1 METSLHRQLKLHYAA
16 SAEATEVTIDGFRID
31 AIGPSGE
38 LIEVQHAGLGA
49 LRDKTKCLLTRSKH
63 SLRIVKPI
71 VARKRVVT
79 LERCGGEIIRSR
91 MSPKRSELLDLFQ
104 DLVFFSNVFPMK
116 RLTLEFVLIESEEH
130 RIDRKNPRRRAKQYV
145 SLDQKL
151 VSVGQSLEFSTAR
164 DLLTLVPLEL
174 LPNPFD
180 TAHLAA
186 ALQRPRWFAQKV
198 TYCLRQT
205 GIAKVAG
212 KAGNSQLYSLGRYR
226 FPRLPRAKHE
236 PSAA

>member
-16 SAEATEVTIDGFRID
+16 TPELTEVTLDGFRID

-38 LIEVQHAGLGA
+38 LIEIQHAGLGA
-49 LRDKTKCLLTRSKH
+49 LRNKTKQLLACSKH
-63 SLRIVKPI
+63 KLRIVKPI

-79 LERCGGEIIRSR
+79 LHKPGGKVLRSR

-104 DLVFFSNVFPMK
+104 DLVHFSNVFPMK
-116 RLTLEFVLIESEEH
+116 RLTLEFVLIEAEET
-130 RIDRKNPRRRAKQYV
+130 RIDRKNPRRRGKQYV
-145 SLDQKL
+145 SLDQQL
-151 VSVGQSLEFSTAR
+151 VAVGQSIEFITAR
-164 DLLTLVPLEL
+164 DLLTLVPIER

-186 ALQRPRWFAQKV
+186 ALERPRWFAQKV
-198 TYCLRQT
+198 SYCLRQT

-212 KAGNSQLYSLGRYR
+212 KRGNTQLY
-226 FPRLPRAKHE
+226 RLSPVRKARRT
-236 PSAA
+236 AA